1 LRLVDDDSAAY
12 ARVAEAMK
20 LPRKTEEEKKERQ
33 PHDRKRHRGWRAH
46 GRDRVTRGR
55 PERDDQPRLRKGRR
69 SSEGHLRTPRSRGRR
84 QRRATPAHHRLRRIS
99 DRTLG
104 LTVRLLHGKPLA
116 EKLHEGSRE
125 RSAALHTRGIAPRL
139 AAVSV
144 GIDPA
149 ANTYLQRL
157 AARGT
162 KLDIAVDEVPL
173 SGDATE
179 RQLITTLERLS
190 ADARVHGIL
199 LLTPLPG
206 TLDEGHIV
214 DHIVPAK
221 DVEGMNPFNVG
232 LLADGRPR
240 FVPSTA
246 EAIVEL
252 LKFHGVSLRGA
263 RAVVIGRSTVIG
275 RPAAY
280 LLLNEDATVTIAH
293 RGTAE
298 LAAITR
304 TADVVVVGIGRAG
317 FVKGDILRSGAT
329 VIDAGINVTPQG
341 IVGDVDL
348 ASVSAVAGALSP
360 VPGGVGA
367 VT

>member
-1 LRLVDDDSAAY
+1 
-12 ARVAEAMK
+12 M
-20 LPRKTEEEKKERQ
+20 
-33 PHDRKRHRGWRAH
+33 
-46 GRDRVTRGR
+46 
-55 PERDDQPRLRKGRR
+55 
-69 SSEGHLRTPRSRGRR
+69 
-84 QRRATPAHHRLRRIS
+84 
-99 DRTLG
+99 
-104 LTVRLLHGKPLA
+104 
-116 EKLHEGSRE
+116 
-125 RSAALHTRGIAPRL
+125 
-139 AAVSV
+139 SV
-144 GIDPA
+144 GADPA

-157 AARGT
+157 VGHGRRLG
-162 KLDIAVDEVPL
+162 IAVDDVSLARE
-173 SGDATE
+173 SAEATVAA
-179 RQLITTLERLS
+179 TLERLG
-190 ADARVHGIL
+190 ADPRVNGML

-206 TLDEGHIV
+206 KLDEGHLV
-214 DHIVPAK
+214 DHIAREK

-367 VT
+367 VTTELLLRNVITATEHQRKD

>member
-1 LRLVDDDSAAY
+1 
-12 ARVAEAMK
+12 M
-20 LPRKTEEEKKERQ
+20 
-33 PHDRKRHRGWRAH
+33 
-46 GRDRVTRGR
+46 
-55 PERDDQPRLRKGRR
+55 
-69 SSEGHLRTPRSRGRR
+69 
-84 QRRATPAHHRLRRIS
+84 
-99 DRTLG
+99 
-104 LTVRLLHGKPLA
+104 RLLHGKPLA
-116 EKLHEGSRE
+116 EELHATSAE
-125 RSAALHTRGIAPRL
+125 RIARLRDRGVGPRL
-139 AAVSV
+139 AVVSV
-144 GIDPA
+144 GADPA

-157 AARGT
+157 VGHGRRLG
-162 KLDIAVDEVPL
+162 IAVDDVSLPRE
-173 SGDATE
+173 SAEATVAA
-179 RQLITTLERLS
+179 TLERLG
-190 ADARVHGIL
+190 ADPRVNGML

-206 TLDEGHIV
+206 KLDEGHLV
-214 DHIVPAK
+214 DHIAREK

-232 LLADGRPR
+232 LLADGRPH

-252 LKFHGVSLRGA
+252 LRFHGVSLRGA

-367 VT
+367 VTTELLLRNVITATEHQRKD